1 MAFPQ
6 WVVLYYRTVW
16 FHRTETKNAHELLTL
31 VASWGLIVTFSMR
44 LEAKKN
50 SYCWSF
56 QLLKKQ
62 LDYVPHL
69 SSAGPVFSILFSLM
83 CYLTCRAKFLHVE
96 SWNMDHINI
105 FKGINEQLIQKREL
119 GIVYVSGPGI
129 CPQSTLANQ
138 GSHSYG
144 LTQGPC
150 VKYNVLEISHFAKC
164 VCSLLSVVFWIYQSY
179 IFKNQ
184 FFVFSPLPTQ
194 ALDWTVF
201 QLALIFGFFLLLLVN
216 VNDVLLVVTIQWS
229 TFSYPAGYIECIQ
242 ISIFLQNHAY

>member
-164 VCSLLSVVFWIYQSY
+164 VCSLLSVVFWIYQSC

-184 FFVFSPLPTQ
+184 FFVFSPFLHKLLIEQ
-194 ALDWTVF
+194 CFNSHWF
-201 QLALIFGFFLLLLVN
+201 LASF
-216 VNDVLLVVTIQWS
+216 
-229 TFSYPAGYIECIQ
+229 YCC
-242 ISIFLQNHAY
+242 